1 MSKNNLSLLIILGG
15 LISSYIYLNKSCEN
29 KTTCD
34 KVNYD
39 KKIKEYKI
47 IKTIINDFN

>member
-1 MSKNNLSLLIILGG
+1 MNKNILNLLIIFSS
-15 LISSYIYLNKSCEN
+15 LIPGYIYLNKSYINNVPCNQE
-29 KTTCD
+29 
-34 KVNYD
+34 NYD

>member
-1 MSKNNLSLLIILGG
+1 MKKSNLNLLIILCG
-15 LISSYIYLNKSCEN
+15 LISGYIYLNKSFEN
-29 KTTCD
+29 KTTYD